1 LYDREIEEGMKKKH
15 IESMRKP
22 LIILS
27 MNRPFPRETRVSVTM
42 TLIPSLQQM
51 EEKKGRTPLNEFSFP
66 KLFNKGLAHDEFG
79 ATMCMSSSSFTLGSH
94 RRKTLIYIHIRSV
107 IFQET

>member
-1 LYDREIEEGMKKKH
+1 
-15 IESMRKP
+15 
-22 LIILS
+22 
-27 MNRPFPRETRVSVTM
+27 
-42 TLIPSLQQM
+42 M
-51 EEKKGRTPLNEFSFP
+51 EEKKGRTPLIEFPFP

-94 RRKTLIYIHIRSV
+94 RQRTIVHIRSV